1 MLQQNLDELEEI
13 RDAAQV
19 RNFAY
24 QQRAARY
31 YNSHVWERR
40 FQLGDLMLRRISP
53 NTKNKSLGS
62 LTDKWEGPYIIK
74 GIVGH
79 GAYMIARPDGS
90 LVPRPYNAQYLKIF
104 YP

>member
-19 RNFAY
+19 RNSAY

-31 YNSHVWERR
+31 YNSHVRERR
-40 FQLGDLMLRRISP
+40 FQLGDLVLRRVSP
-53 NTKNKSLGS
+53 NTKDKSSGS
-62 LTDKWEGPYIIK
+62 LADKWEGPYIIK
-74 GIVGH
+74 RIIGH
-79 GAYMIARPDGS
+79 GAYMIARPEGS
-90 LVPRPYNAQYLKIF
+90 LVPRPCNAQYLKIF